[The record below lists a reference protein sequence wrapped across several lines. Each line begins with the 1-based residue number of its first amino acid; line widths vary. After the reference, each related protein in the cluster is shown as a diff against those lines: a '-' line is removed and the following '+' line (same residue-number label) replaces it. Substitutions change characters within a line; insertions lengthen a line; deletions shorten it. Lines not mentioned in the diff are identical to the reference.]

1 MNNTNKFLKTLQERR
16 QMAFFFDMD
25 GTLIN
30 SMPYHS
36 RAWTAIM
43 QSIGIDFDIK
53 DCYLEEGRTGHEL
66 LKNFVKKY
74 LKKDLTEA
82 ELQQLYREK
91 SKLFDHIQKVQ
102 PIEHV
107 CDVLQFI
114 RNELQA
120 QLWVVTGS
128 GLEDLWERLN
138 GYFPDVFGKDKII
151 CAYDIKQGKP
161 APDPY
166 LTAWERSGLPK
177 ENCCVVENAPL
188 GVLSGKR
195 AELFTVAVNTGILEN
210 HYFEEA
216 GADVI
221 FPSMEEFLAFL
232 QQ

>member
-1 MNNTNKFLKTLQERR
+1 M
-16 QMAFFFDMD
+16 
-25 GTLIN
+25 
-30 SMPYHS
+30 
-36 RAWTAIM
+36 
-43 QSIGIDFDIK
+43 
-53 DCYLEEGRTGHEL
+53 
-66 LKNFVKKY
+66 
-74 LKKDLTEA
+74 
-82 ELQQLYREK
+82 
-91 SKLFDHIQKVQ
+91 Q

-138 GYFPDVFGKDKII
+138 GYFLDVFGKDKII

-166 LTAWERSGLPK
+166 LTAWESSGLPK

-195 AELFTVAVNTGILEN
+195 AGLFTVAVNTGILEN

>member
-1 MNNTNKFLKTLQERR
+1 
-16 QMAFFFDMD
+16 MAFSAGIISNEKPVTSKRGRASFLPLRSSLNAD
-25 GTLIN
+25 LI
-30 SMPYHS
+30 Y
-36 RAWTAIM
+36 
-43 QSIGIDFDIK
+43 
-53 DCYLEEGRTGHEL
+53 
-66 LKNFVKKY
+66 
-74 LKKDLTEA
+74 
-82 ELQQLYREK
+82 
-91 SKLFDHIQKVQ
+91 
-102 PIEHV
+102 
-107 CDVLQFI
+107 
-114 RNELQA
+114 
-120 QLWVVTGS
+120 
-128 GLEDLWERLN
+128 
-138 GYFPDVFGKDKII
+138 GKDKII

-195 AELFTVAVNTGILEN
+195 AELVTVAVNTGILEN